1 MATYDA
7 EFTRVTEA
15 PSWVR
20 LVIVCLIAFVISFVS
35 AFFNLMLQSTW
46 LMALC
51 TAGFSAAYVLAGQPL
66 LLTVGATATTVVL
79 VFAGIAGIA
88 SLVYA
93 GLNSWL
99 FTRSTI
105 RGEL

>member
-20 LVIVCLIAFVISFVS
+20 LVIVCLIAFVISF
-35 AFFNLMLQSTW
+35 FNLMLQSTW

-51 TAGFSAAYVLAGQPL
+51 TAGFSATYVLAGQPL

-88 SLVYA
+88 SLVYT